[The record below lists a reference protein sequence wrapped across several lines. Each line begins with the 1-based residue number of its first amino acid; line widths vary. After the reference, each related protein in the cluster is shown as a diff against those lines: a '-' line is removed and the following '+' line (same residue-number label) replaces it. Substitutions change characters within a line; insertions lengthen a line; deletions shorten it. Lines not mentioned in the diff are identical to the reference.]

1 MAHPQMFDDGD
12 PYLVRIRQVALAFPD
27 ATEKVAHGRPT
38 FRSQKVFVVY
48 GGGTKGPARTRQRYD
63 HSLLLLPDAGE
74 KPALEEDP
82 HYFLPAYYGPYGW
95 IGWNLAAGATAPE
108 QVDWAEVFE
117 LVDASYRALSSPD
130 QVRRLDASELTP
142 SAFAQRPPG

>member
-12 PYLVRIRQVALAFPD
+12 RYLARVRQVALAFPD
-27 ATEKVAHGRPT
+27 ASEKVAHGRPT

-48 GGGTKGPARTRQRYD
+48 GGGTKGPASTRQQYD
-63 HSLLLLPDAGE
+63 HALLLFPDAGE

-95 IGWNLAAGATAPE
+95 IGWNLAWNAAGPE
-108 QVDWAEVFE
+108 EVDWGEVFE
-117 LVDASYRALSSPD
+117 LVDASYRALSSRD
-130 QVRRLDASELTP
+130 QVHRLDERDLTP
-142 SAFAQRPPG
+142 SDFG

>member
-12 PYLVRIRQVALAFPD
+12 PYLARVRQVCLAFPD

-48 GGGTKGPARTRQRYD
+48 GGGTKGSASTRQQYD

-95 IGWNLAAGATAPE
+95 IGWNLTCDGAAPDE
-108 QVDWAEVFE
+108 VDWGEVFE
-117 LVDASYRALSSPD
+117 LVHASYRGLSSPD
-130 QVRRLDASELTP
+130 QVRRLDERDLTP
-142 SAFAQRPPG
+142 SDFG

>member
-1 MAHPQMFDDGD
+1 MFDDGD
-12 PYLVRIRQVALAFPD
+12 PYLARVRQVCLAFPD

-48 GGGTKGPARTRQRYD
+48 GGGTKGSASTRQQYD

-95 IGWNLAAGATAPE
+95 IGWNLTCDGAAPDE
-108 QVDWAEVFE
+108 VDWGEVFE
-117 LVDASYRALSSPD
+117 LVHASYRGLSSPD
-130 QVRRLDASELTP
+130 QVRRLDERDLTP
-142 SAFAQRPPG
+142 SDFG

>member
-12 PYLVRIRQVALAFPD
+12 PYLARVRQVCLAFPD

-48 GGGTKGPARTRQRYD
+48 GGGTKGSASTRQQYD

-95 IGWNLAAGATAPE
+95 IGWNLACDGAGPDE
-108 QVDWAEVFE
+108 VDWGEVFE
-117 LVDASYRALSSPD
+117 LVDASYRGLSSPD
-130 QVRRLDASELTP
+130 QVRRLDERDLTP
-142 SAFAQRPPG
+142 SDFG

>member
-12 PYLVRIRQVALAFPD
+12 PYLARVRQVCLAFPD

-48 GGGTKGPARTRQRYD
+48 GGGTKGSASTRQQYD

-74 KPALEEDP
+74 RPALEEDP

-95 IGWNLAAGATAPE
+95 IGWNLTCDGAAPDE
-108 QVDWAEVFE
+108 VDWGEVFE
-117 LVDASYRALSSPD
+117 LVHASYRGLSSPD
-130 QVRRLDASELTP
+130 QVRRLDERDLTP
-142 SAFAQRPPG
+142 SDFG